1 MKYEVSICQTT
12 GGLKSNAEQ
21 MLELVKSKEYK
32 KYNYI
37 VDASNCKAAQDD
49 RKVIND
55 ELTKAKRE
63 RIDFERN
70 IILGQWNPIKEK
82 YMEAEK
88 VLAGYIDHLD
98 EGIKSVENAEK
109 ESKKAEIEAFFK
121 ENLNDLDIPFDIVF
135 DKKYLNATCSKKKW
149 QESIKK
155 KISDHEYNYNSLAK
169 MNVEDVELLQTIYTQ
184 VWDRMAAEEEYDK
197 QIAAKKRAEEL
208 KQIKETNTSNKDT
221 KPPVRKSVVPDLFTD
236 ESFSTETTS
245 TPVKKVEK
253 TSKLVTIYG
262 PADLLEKGIKTLES
276 MGLKVE
282 EI

>member
-1 MKYEVSICQTT
+1 MKYEVSISQTA
-12 GGLKSNAEQ
+12 GGLNSNAEQ

-55 ELTKAKRE
+55 ELTESKRK
-63 RIDFERN
+63 RIDFERD

-88 VLAGYIDHLD
+88 VLSSYIKHLD

-109 ESKKAEIEAFFK
+109 ESKKAEIEAYFK
-121 ENLNDLDIPFDIVF
+121 DNLHVLDIPFDIVF
-135 DKKYLNATCSKKKW
+135 DKKYLNKTCAKKQW

-155 KISDHEYNYNSLAK
+155 KIGDHEYNYNSLAK

-184 VWDRMAAEEEYDK
+184 VWDRMAAEEEYDR
-197 QIAAKKRAEEL
+197 QIAVKKRAEEL

-221 KPPVRKSVVPDLFTD
+221 KSQKKSVVPDLFANV
-236 ESFSTETTS
+236 SFGTTITS
-245 TPVKKVEK
+245 TPVQKVEK

>member
-1 MKYEVSICQTT
+1 MKYEVSISQTA
-12 GGLKSNAEQ
+12 GGLNSNAEQ

-169 MNVEDVELLQTIYTQ
+169 MNVDDVELLQTIYTQ

-197 QIAAKKRAEEL
+197 QIAVKKRAEEL

-221 KPPVRKSVVPDLFTD
+221 KSQKKSVVPDLFAD
-236 ESFSTETTS
+236 VSFGTTITS
-245 TPVKKVEK
+245 TPVQKVEK

>member
-1 MKYEVSICQTT
+1 MKYEVSISQTT

-82 YMEAEK
+82 FTEAEK
-88 VLAGYIDHLD
+88 VLAGYINHLD

-109 ESKKAEIEAFFK
+109 ERKKAEIEAYFK

-155 KISDHEYNYNSLAK
+155 KIGDHEYNYNSLAK

-208 KQIKETNTSNKDT
+208 KKIKETNTSNT

-236 ESFSTETTS
+236 VSFGTTITS

>member
-1 MKYEVSICQTT
+1 MKYEVSISQTA
-12 GGLKSNAEQ
+12 GGLNSNAEQ

-55 ELTKAKRE
+55 ELTESKRK
-63 RIDFERN
+63 RIDFERD

-88 VLAGYIDHLD
+88 VLSSYIKHLD

-109 ESKKAEIEAFFK
+109 ESKKAEIEAYFK
-121 ENLNDLDIPFDIVF
+121 DNLHDLDIPFDIVF
-135 DKKYLNATCSKKKW
+135 DKKYLNKTCTKKQW

-155 KISDHEYNYNSLAK
+155 KIGDHEYNYNSLAK

-197 QIAAKKRAEEL
+197 QIAAKKHAEEL
-208 KQIKETNTSNKDT
+208 EKIKETNTSNKDT

-236 ESFSTETTS
+236 VSFDTAITS